1 MHIDSSKN
9 DNSRVI
15 NLIERSEMN
24 GDPGF
29 DLFSPR
35 LELKALREAD
45 HNFLE
50 CRVYGPEFPN
60 KYVPERSPDWDT
72 ARTVKQVSV
81 PNGADCDTWV
91 KVANTLIDDTL
102 AESDEKVDR
111 GPDAWGS
118 LIEPLESRVIERIV
132 GR

>member
-1 MHIDSSKN
+1 
-9 DNSRVI
+9 
-15 NLIERSEMN
+15 MN

-118 LIEPLESRVIERIV
+118 LIESLESRVIERIV